1 MNNPITRELQFQ
13 KEKQNGG
20 IERWKAEYDEA
31 VRHLTA
37 ICTDRVD
44 HICSRF
50 TDNLAPYLQF
60 VRIEALAP
68 SDYPSHIDD
77 NGVFLEFEIDLMS
90 KKVILFR
97 SGHLWI
103 TDADREKYPRCKYL
117 AMRSMPE
124 IAENDYGVAK
134 FRKQGYK
141 TAKQL
146 AEKMSNYWTK
156 VIDAAEKHSGP
167 YPYDKR

>member
-1 MNNPITRELQFQ
+1 MNNPIIKELQFQ

-20 IERWKAEYDEA
+20 IERWKAEYDET

-68 SDYPSHIDD
+68 CDYPNGIDD
-77 NGVFLEFEIDLMS
+77 NGVFLEFEIDLMA

-103 TDADREKYPRCKYL
+103 TDADRERYPKCRYL

-124 IAENDYGVAK
+124 IAENDHGVKK

-141 TAKQL
+141 TAGQL
-146 AEKMSNYWTK
+146 AEKMSDYWSK
-156 VIDAAEKHSGP
+156 VIDAAERHSGP